1 MPTNNLNVMI
11 LNLSSPPYIE
21 VCRDWAGGFGT
32 ATPVKRRADYGHSG
46 KPTLHPFLGYAS
58 AVLSNENYSYCV
70 LDCQRLK
77 LNKFQVLRD
86 VKKRNPD
93 VIFSLIGLPSLKKD
107 LKLLD
112 MIKESLSHTVIVG
125 VGTSC
130 RFVQNDILLNSKIDA
145 VLRTSYPYVSNLTDF
160 LQALQPRQNLKKVP
174 GISYLKSGK
183 IINTVEPPDTDLKLL
198 PPDYDALELEGYESF
213 ADLDGNQYNYV
224 PILGSKG
231 CPYPCI
237 YCPYPLGF
245 GKKLMFRSPNDVVH
259 EIEEA
264 YARGVKGFLFRDQ
277 SFPMNEKH
285 AVKICQEIIDRKLDI
300 AWVCEARVDHM
311 SKRVL
316 EVMKKAGCKQIHYG
330 VETGDPELIEL
341 AKPPTNL
348 DTVRKVFRLMK
359 EMRLWA
365 TAHIIL
371 GWPDETLETL
381 AKTSKFVAEIDPDG
395 INWNMLTPYPGT
407 KLYEIAKQ
415 SNLILTYDWSKYTSH
430 IIVMKTKWLNASQL
444 QKATDKIIRYHS
456 IRRII
461 RLAYSLK
468 NPRFVINQLN
478 DSIRAFSMKYA
489 RDS

>member
-1 MPTNNLNVMI
+1 MPADNLMI
-11 LNLSSPPYIE
+11 LNLPSPPYMDI
-21 VCRDWAGGFGT
+21 CRDWAGGFGT
-32 ATPVKRRADYGHSG
+32 AMPVKRRHYGHSG

-58 AVLSNENYSYCV
+58 AILSNEDYSYSV

-77 LNKFQVLRD
+77 LNEFEVITE
-86 VKKRNPD
+86 VKKRVPE

-112 MIKESLSHTVIVG
+112 MIKESLPDTTIVG

-130 RFVQNDILLNSKIDA
+130 RFLQNDILLNSKIDA
-145 VLRTSYPYVSNLTDF
+145 VSRTTYPYVSNLTQF
-160 LQALQPRQNLKKVP
+160 LQALQQKQSLKKVP
-174 GISYLKSGK
+174 GMSYVKSGK
-183 IINTVEPPDTDLKLL
+183 IINTVEPPNADLDKLV
-198 PPDYDALELEGYESF
+198 PPDYDALELNGYESF
-213 ADLDGNQYNYV
+213 RDLDGNQYCYV
-224 PILGSKG
+224 PIMGSKG

-237 YCPYPLGF
+237 YCPYPPGF
-245 GKKLMFRSPNDVVH
+245 GKKWMFRSPNDILH

-285 AVKICQEIIDRKLDI
+285 ATEICQEIIDKKLDI
-300 AWVCEARVDHM
+300 AWVCEARVDHV

-316 EVMKKAGCKQIHYG
+316 EVMKKAGCKQIHLG

-348 DTVRKVFRLMK
+348 DTVRKAFRLMK

-381 AKTSKFVAEIDPDG
+381 AKTSKFIAEIDPDG
-395 INWNMLTPYPGT
+395 VNWNMLTPYPGT
-407 KLYEIAKQ
+407 KLREIAKHN
-415 SNLILTYDWSKYTSH
+415 NLILTYDWSKYTSYT
-430 IIVMKTKWLNASQL
+430 IVMKTKSLNASQL
-444 QKATDKIIRYHS
+444 QKATNKIIRHHAQ
-456 IRRII
+456 RRIMK
-461 RLAYSLK
+461 LLLYGSK
-468 NPRFVINQLN
+468 SPRFALNQLN
-478 DSIRAFSMKYA
+478 DTIRALLMK
-489 RDS
+489 